1 MADNKPVNLDA
12 YLSRKEAEIQQEAR
26 DQLQAARDKAAKE
39 FDSIEQRYIA
49 ASDNDLK
56 DEYLKAQEALE
67 QAEEAYKAE
76 IDRQT
81 EAAQDR
87 IEEAQIQE
95 RRNKGD
101 LHLTESLLPEMLGG
115 ANEEQRKAAER
126 AEADKK
132 IEEAKREK
140 EEADKKVRDI
150 QAKLKNKNLSADERK
165 DLMDDLGY
173 ARDDAKKAAQ
183 NLEEAEADKAEILK
197 EQAEES
203 KENADEK
210 ARMDSGNLTWWA
222 PR

>member
-1 MADNKPVNLDA
+1 MADNKPVNYDA

-39 FDSIEQRYIA
+39 FDRIEQRYIA

-140 EEADKKVRDI
+140 EEANKKVRDI

-210 ARMDSGNLTWWA
+210 LVWTAVI
-222 PR
+222 